1 MSMWVF
7 ILVATAGGGALAL
20 WHAVSRAKHLS
31 EGMLDEY
38 SQMLGQARKEKARQ
52 LASEEEEDPGEPR
65 EVR

>member
-1 MSMWVF
+1 MSMWLF
-7 ILVATAGGGALAL
+7 ILVATALGGALAL

-38 SQMLGQARKEKARQ
+38 SQMLAEARKEKARQ
-52 LASEEEEDPGEPR
+52 LASEAEEDAGEPR